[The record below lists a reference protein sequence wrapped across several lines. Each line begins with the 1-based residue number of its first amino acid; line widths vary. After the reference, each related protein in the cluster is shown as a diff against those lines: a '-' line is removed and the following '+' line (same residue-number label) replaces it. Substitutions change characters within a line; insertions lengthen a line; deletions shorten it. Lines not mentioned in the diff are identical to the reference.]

1 MRNEIRFHFEA
12 GYVSALKT
20 CLNEDV
26 ENFILLWVL
35 SILVGCSYGLAYAG
49 AFGGRFI
56 EIMVA
61 GVGFCKWF
69 ALLAV

>member
-1 MRNEIRFHFEA
+1 MKMSKISSYFGCYR
-12 GYVSALKT
+12 SAD
-20 CLNEDV
+20 C
-26 ENFILLWVL
+26 
-35 SILVGCSYGLAYAG
+35 SGSLVGCSYGLAYAG